1 MSTTVADPL
10 LGRLLDDRYEIR
22 RRLAVGGMATV
33 YAAIDTRLDRP
44 VAVKVMHPALAADD
58 EFVVRFRR
66 EAKAAARLSSPTVVN
81 VTDQG
86 QDGGTVFL
94 VMELVEGRT
103 LRDRLRSEGPLPP
116 AEALAVLDPV
126 LEALAVAHAAGY
138 VHRDVKPENVLIAND
153 GRIKVGDFGL
163 ARAVDASPL
172 TATTGLLLGTVAY
185 LAPEQVRRGVADAR
199 TDVYACGVLLFE
211 LLTGRPPFE
220 GDTALSV
227 AYQHLHDRVPAPSTL
242 RSDVPEELDELVRA
256 ATEPDPDDRPVDAEA
271 LLEDVRHVASQLG
284 SARPSLRSDPNQA
297 AGQCD
302 DDGVEDTE
310 DLGPT
315 AHGRTARFRRDL
327 EGRLLEPSGDE
338 KAGREAAAARIS
350 AEDDA
355 EDDRPVRRR
364 LHPLR
369 RLRRIRPATAAWLA
383 LLLVTLLA
391 VGGVWWAT
399 VGRGV
404 RVPETAR

>member
-44 VAVKVMHPALAADD
+44 VAVKVMHPALAADE
-58 EFVVRFRR
+58 EFVARFRR
-66 EAKAAARLSSPTVVN
+66 EAKAAARLSSPAVVN

-103 LRDRLRSEGPLPP
+103 LRDRLRSEGPLAP

-126 LEALAVAHAAGY
+126 LEALAAAHAAGY
-138 VHRDVKPENVLIAND
+138 VHRDVKPENVLIADD

-172 TATTGLLLGTVAY
+172 TAATGLLLGTVAY

-211 LLTGRPPFE
+211 VLTGRPPFE

-227 AYQHLHDRVPAPSTL
+227 AYQHLHDRVPAPSSL
-242 RSDVPEELDELVRA
+242 VSGVPEDLDELVLA
-256 ATEPDPDDRPVDAEA
+256 ATSPDPDDRPSDAGA
-271 LLEDVRHVASQLG
+271 LLEDVQHLVEQLASTATG
-284 SARPSLRSDPNQA
+284 SAR
-297 AGQCD
+297 
-302 DDGVEDTE
+302 
-310 DLGPT
+310 
-315 AHGRTARFRRDL
+315 
-327 EGRLLEPSGDE
+327 
-338 KAGREAAAARIS
+338 
-350 AEDDA
+350 
-355 EDDRPVRRR
+355 
-364 LHPLR
+364 
-369 RLRRIRPATAAWLA
+369 
-383 LLLVTLLA
+383 
-391 VGGVWWAT
+391 
-399 VGRGV
+399 
-404 RVPETAR
+404 